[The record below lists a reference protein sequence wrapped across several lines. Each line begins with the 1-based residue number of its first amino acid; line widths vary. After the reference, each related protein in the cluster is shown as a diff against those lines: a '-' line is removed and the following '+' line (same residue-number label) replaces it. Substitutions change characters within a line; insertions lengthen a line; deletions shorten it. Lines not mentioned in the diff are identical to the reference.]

1 MDEDLLKQKDELI
14 ELKYFYLNEINEIEA
29 KIKNIQNQIYENCI
43 IKNNGHK
50 WIREREEGP
59 YGETFFYCKYCD
71 CGK

>member
-29 KIKNIQNQIYENCI
+29 KIKNIQNKIYENCI